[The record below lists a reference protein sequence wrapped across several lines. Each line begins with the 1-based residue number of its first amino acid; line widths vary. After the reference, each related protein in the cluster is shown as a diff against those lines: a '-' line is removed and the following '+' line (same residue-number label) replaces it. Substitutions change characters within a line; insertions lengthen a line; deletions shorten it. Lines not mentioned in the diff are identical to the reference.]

1 MKSHDCRVDLLLVA
15 LLSLL
20 RVVVVLLVLS
30 SAACVGCHHLSLQ
43 AGDGGVL
50 FEKHVKQLLVLAV
63 VDATCRG
70 YLDIEE

>member
-20 RVVVVLLVLS
+20 WVVVVLLVLS

-50 FEKHVKQLLVLAV
+50 FTCQTAV
-63 VDATCRG
+63 GIGCGRCH
-70 YLDIEE
+70 L

>member
-1 MKSHDCRVDLLLVA
+1 MIDDPTAATMKNDDI
-15 LLSLL
+15 
-20 RVVVVLLVLS
+20 
-30 SAACVGCHHLSLQ
+30 
-43 AGDGGVL
+43 DGGVL